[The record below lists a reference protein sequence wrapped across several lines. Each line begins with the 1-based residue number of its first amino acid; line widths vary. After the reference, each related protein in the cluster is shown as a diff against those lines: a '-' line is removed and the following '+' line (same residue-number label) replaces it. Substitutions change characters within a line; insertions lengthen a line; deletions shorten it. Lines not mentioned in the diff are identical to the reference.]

1 MPGIY
6 KHLLEKDISGYHPK
20 KGENDIRKNSQF
32 NEPLPN
38 FSVSRRIK
46 YTWVKDTKPPRYIN
60 VFHCWVISLQK
71 FFKGSKGEEKFLG
84 PWEN

>member
-1 MPGIY
+1 
-6 KHLLEKDISGYHPK
+6 
-20 KGENDIRKNSQF
+20 
-32 NEPLPN
+32 LPN